1 MMKHSF
7 QETKNSNFLYYGI
20 ILVSVLLEVIMVWQ
34 LEKLIPLLYP
44 GFIGFLVFHV
54 LYHLIL
60 FLVAKR
66 SGRWDYLM
74 IWGLFLMFN
83 LLYDSFLGLLFLG
96 LSFGMWCDFR
106 KIPAISPVLAS
117 LLARLFFYTKLVTH
131 FILFENQIQTTSTSP
146 CRTQVQPAA
155 SFLVCSLIFIEYQ

>member
-1 MMKHSF
+1 MMKNSF
-7 QETKNSNFLYYGI
+7 QKSNFLYYGI
-20 ILVSVLLEVIMVWQ
+20 ILVSVLVEVIMICQ
-34 LEKLIPLLYP
+34 LESLVPLLYP

-54 LYHLIL
+54 LYHLIYHLIL

-96 LSFGMWCDFR
+96 LSFGM
-106 KIPAISPVLAS
+106 
-117 LLARLFFYTKLVTH
+117 
-131 FILFENQIQTTSTSP
+131 
-146 CRTQVQPAA
+146 
-155 SFLVCSLIFIEYQ
+155 

>member
-34 LEKLIPLLYP
+34 LESLVPLLYP
-44 GFIGFLVFHV
+44 GFIVFLVFHV

-83 LLYDSFLGLLFLG
+83 LLYDFFLGLLFLG
-96 LSFGMWCDFR
+96 LSFGMWSFFG
-106 KIPAISPVLAS
+106 KIPAITTVLTS
-117 LLARLFFYTKLVTH
+117 LLVRFFFYLNLVKHFSKLVA
-131 FILFENQIQTTSTSP
+131 F
-146 CRTQVQPAA
+146 
-155 SFLVCSLIFIEYQ
+155 SF

>member
-1 MMKHSF
+1 MMKNAF
-7 QETKNSNFLYYGI
+7 QETKKSNFLYYGI
-20 ILVSVLLEVIMVWQ
+20 ILVSVLLEVIMIWQ
-34 LEKLIPLLYP
+34 LESLVPLLYP
-44 GFIGFLVFHV
+44 GFVGFLVFHL

-96 LSFGMWCDFR
+96 LSFGM
-106 KIPAISPVLAS
+106 
-117 LLARLFFYTKLVTH
+117 
-131 FILFENQIQTTSTSP
+131 
-146 CRTQVQPAA
+146 
-155 SFLVCSLIFIEYQ
+155 

>member
-1 MMKHSF
+1 MMKNSF

-20 ILVSVLLEVIMVWQ
+20 ILVSVLVEVIMIWQ

-44 GFIGFLVFHV
+44 GFIGFLVFHL

-66 SGRWDYLM
+66 SGRWGYLM

-96 LSFGMWCDFR
+96 LSFGMWCFFC
-106 KIPAISPVLAS
+106 KIPAISPVLTS
-117 LLARLFFYTKLVTH
+117 LLARFFFCRILVTH
-131 FILFENQIQTTSTSP
+131 FSKLVAF
-146 CRTQVQPAA
+146 
-155 SFLVCSLIFIEYQ
+155 SF

>member
-1 MMKHSF
+1 MMKNAF

-20 ILVSVLLEVIMVWQ
+20 ILVSVLLEVIMIWQ

-44 GFIGFLVFHV
+44 GFVGFLVFHL
-54 LYHLIL
+54 LYHLVL

-96 LSFGMWCDFR
+96 LSFGMWCFFV
-106 KIPAISPVLAS
+106 KTPAISPVLTS
-117 LLARLFFYTKLVTH
+117 LLVRFFFCRILVTH
-131 FILFENQIQTTSTSP
+131 FSKLVAF
-146 CRTQVQPAA
+146 
-155 SFLVCSLIFIEYQ
+155 SF

>member
-1 MMKHSF
+1 MMKNSF
-7 QETKNSNFLYYGI
+7 QEATNSNFLYYGI
-20 ILVSVLLEVIMVWQ
+20 ILVSVLLEVIMIWQ
-34 LEKLIPLLYP
+34 LESLVPLLYP
-44 GFIGFLVFHV
+44 GFIVFLVFHL

-96 LSFGMWCDFR
+96 LSFGM
-106 KIPAISPVLAS
+106 
-117 LLARLFFYTKLVTH
+117 
-131 FILFENQIQTTSTSP
+131 
-146 CRTQVQPAA
+146 
-155 SFLVCSLIFIEYQ
+155 

>member
-1 MMKHSF
+1 MMKNSF

-20 ILVSVLLEVIMVWQ
+20 ILVSVLVEVIMIWQ
-34 LEKLIPLLYP
+34 LESLIPLLYP

-54 LYHLIL
+54 LYHLLL

-96 LSFGMWCDFR
+96 LSFDMWCFFG
-106 KIPAISPVLAS
+106 KTPAISPVLTS
-117 LLARLFFYTKLVTH
+117 LLARLFFYRILVTH
-131 FILFENQIQTTSTSP
+131 FSKLVAF
-146 CRTQVQPAA
+146 
-155 SFLVCSLIFIEYQ
+155 SF

>member
-1 MMKHSF
+1 MMKNSF
-7 QETKNSNFLYYGI
+7 QKSNFLYYAI
-20 ILVSVLLEVIMVWQ
+20 ILVSVLVEVVIIWQ
-34 LEKLIPLLYP
+34 LERLIPLIYP

-54 LYHLIL
+54 LYHLFL

-66 SGRWDYLM
+66 SGRWDYLT

-117 LLARLFFYTKLVTH
+117 LLARFFFYLNLVKHFSKLVA
-131 FILFENQIQTTSTSP
+131 F
-146 CRTQVQPAA
+146 
-155 SFLVCSLIFIEYQ
+155 SF

>member
-1 MMKHSF
+1 MMKSSF
-7 QETKNSNFLYYGI
+7 QTSNFLYYGI
-20 ILVSVLLEVIMVWQ
+20 ILVPVLLEVIMIWQ
-34 LEKLIPLLYP
+34 LENLVPFLYP
-44 GFIGFLVFHV
+44 GFIGFLVFHL

-96 LSFGMWCDFR
+96 LSFGM
-106 KIPAISPVLAS
+106 
-117 LLARLFFYTKLVTH
+117 
-131 FILFENQIQTTSTSP
+131 
-146 CRTQVQPAA
+146 
-155 SFLVCSLIFIEYQ
+155 

>member
-7 QETKNSNFLYYGI
+7 QETKKSNFLYYGI
-20 ILVSVLLEVIMVWQ
+20 ILVSVLLEVFMIWQ

-44 GFIGFLVFHV
+44 GFVGFLVFHL
-54 LYHLIL
+54 LYHFLL

-96 LSFGMWCDFR
+96 LSFGM
-106 KIPAISPVLAS
+106 
-117 LLARLFFYTKLVTH
+117 
-131 FILFENQIQTTSTSP
+131 
-146 CRTQVQPAA
+146 
-155 SFLVCSLIFIEYQ
+155 

>member
-1 MMKHSF
+1 MMKNSF
-7 QETKNSNFLYYGI
+7 QETKKSNFLYYGI
-20 ILVSVLLEVIMVWQ
+20 ILVSVLVEVIMIWQ
-34 LEKLIPLLYP
+34 LESLVPFLYP

-96 LSFGMWCDFR
+96 LSFGMWCFFG
-106 KIPAISPVLAS
+106 KIPAISPVLTS
-117 LLARLFFYTKLVTH
+117 LLARLFFCRILVTH
-131 FILFENQIQTTSTSP
+131 FSKLVAF
-146 CRTQVQPAA
+146 
-155 SFLVCSLIFIEYQ
+155 SF

>member
-1 MMKHSF
+1 MMKNSF

-20 ILVSVLLEVIMVWQ
+20 ILVSVLVEVIMIWQ
-34 LEKLIPLLYP
+34 LESLIPLLYP

-54 LYHLIL
+54 LYHLLYHLLL

-96 LSFGMWCDFR
+96 LSFGM
-106 KIPAISPVLAS
+106 
-117 LLARLFFYTKLVTH
+117 
-131 FILFENQIQTTSTSP
+131 
-146 CRTQVQPAA
+146 
-155 SFLVCSLIFIEYQ
+155 